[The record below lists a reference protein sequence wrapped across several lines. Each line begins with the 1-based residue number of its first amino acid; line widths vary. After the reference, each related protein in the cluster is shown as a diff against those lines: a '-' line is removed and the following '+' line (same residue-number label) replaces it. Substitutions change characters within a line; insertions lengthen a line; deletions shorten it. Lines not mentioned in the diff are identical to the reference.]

1 MAQGRGAWP
10 GDGEGGT
17 RNAKNTG
24 PGPYYTTG
32 VGYQRRDASGDVIVR
47 TPAERVVH
55 LAVKA
60 YQERLAVHGYDV
72 GPRDGLFGSRTTAA
86 LKEYQAAHR
95 LVSDGL
101 LGPSTSKV
109 LLSPLVS
116 NVVVNHPERHRGVT
130 LTIVRGLIGH
140 ESGWDVGAVG
150 IADDRDVGLA
160 QVNHGAFPDTTV
172 EQRMDPRFS
181 INFIVDYL
189 SESMRQGMYT
199 RQAIA
204 SYNLGRGGARAWATD
219 GSPDWWNP
227 VTQSPAAPG
236 AEGARN
242 VKAYIDKI
250 LAG

>member
-1 MAQGRGAWP
+1 MAAGRGAWP
-10 GDGEGGT
+10 ADGEGGT
-17 RNAKNTG
+17 RNAKNDG
-24 PGPYYTTG
+24 PGPYYTTS
-32 VGYQRRDASGDVIVR
+32 VGYPPQDRKR
-47 TPAERVVH
+47 TNAEYVVH

-60 YQERLAVHGYDV
+60 YQERLAIHGYDV

-116 NVVVNHPERHRGVT
+116 SIVVGHPNRHRGVT

-150 IADDRDVGLA
+150 VADDRDVGLA

-181 INFIVDYL
+181 VNFIVDYL
-189 SESMRQGMYT
+189 TESMNQGMWT

-204 SYNLGRGGARAWATD
+204 SYNLGRGGARAWAAD
-219 GSPDWWNP
+219 GDGREGPAWWNP
-227 VTQSPAAPG
+227 LTQSPAAPG
-236 AEGARN
+236 APGARN